1 MQPGASNKTLRSLSG
16 LIDFDCAARW
26 GSFTL
31 AAHELHKTPAAISLQ
46 VKQLEEALGFTLFVR
61 HPRHITLTPKGQEL
75 ACTVARLLGELRTKV
90 DALRGGDEEN
100 VVRVSTTHTFAIKFL
115 APRLGRFTQ
124 RHPELDIRLDS
135 TERLVDV
142 EHEDMDLAI
151 RHGIIT
157 DHPAALYHDRLVAV
171 YSPALLEGGRQEL
184 GLPDLC
190 RFPLLYDETTDYWI
204 ALLRTHGVPEGRF
217 DFSRGFTNLAVAA
230 QAAIVGHGIAL
241 VPYSLVCDDIDR
253 GLLRLMRGASA
264 AYPHG
269 YYWVLA
275 PRKAALPKVL
285 RFTSWVEEEVARM
298 NDTLRARIGDASHE
312 GRQAAS

>member
-1 MQPGASNKTLRSLSG
+1 MHGATTRALRSLSG

-31 AAHELHKTPAAISLQ
+31 AAQELHKTPAAISLQ
-46 VKQLEEALGFTLFVR
+46 VKQLEEAVGFTLFVR
-61 HPRHITLTPKGQEL
+61 HPRHIALTPKGQEL
-75 ACTVARLLGELRTKV
+75 AVTVAKVLRELHAKV

-100 VVRVSTTHTFAIKFL
+100 VVRISTTHTFAIKFL

-124 RHPELDIRLDS
+124 RHPHLDIRLDS

-151 RHGIIT
+151 RHGRIV

-171 YSPALLEGGRQEL
+171 YSPALLAPGEAEL
-184 GLPDLC
+184 VLADLN

-204 ALLRTHGVPEGRF
+204 ELLRTHGVPEGHF

-241 VPYSLVCDDIDR
+241 VPYSLACDDIDR
-253 GLLRLMRGASA
+253 GLLRLMRGASVR
-264 AYPHG
+264 YSHG

-275 PRKAALPKVL
+275 PRKAVLPKVVSF
-285 RFTSWVEEEVARM
+285 RSWVEEEVAQMER
-298 NDTLRARIGDASHE
+298 TLQARIGGAGPAADA
-312 GRQAAS
+312 GPR